1 MSADLLFQIEPPRGG
16 LYLAGVTKNYEARFD
31 GIRRLFGVD
40 GQDRLRRAHVCV
52 VGIGGVGSWA
62 VEALARTGVGA
73 LTLVDFDE
81 ICISN
86 VNRQLHAVTG
96 EFGKPKVAVL
106 AERVRAINPDCAVHP
121 LQTQFTAATANAI
134 LSPNPVAAEVSPLRL
149 TSGEKLEP
157 THIGCDG
164 SEVQS
169 RSSAGRDLT
178 PRYDAVLDAIDRP
191 RLKAQLIAA
200 CRERGL
206 PIVTTGGAG
215 GRRDPTQICI
225 ADLARST
232 HDPLLQITRNT
243 LRDEHG
249 FPRGPKRKFGVR
261 CVYSPEAQL
270 FPAKDGSVCEEP
282 EEDAD
287 LRLDCRSG
295 FGTACFV
302 TGAFGFAA
310 AAEIVRMISAPSTA
324 G

>member
-1 MSADLLFQIEPPRGG
+1 VIRGLTPVFPIESPRGE
-16 LYLAGVTKNYEARFD
+16 LYFAPVTKNYEARFD
-31 GIRRLFGVD
+31 GIRRLFGAD
-40 GQDRLRRAHVCV
+40 GQERLRHAHVCV

-62 VEALARTGVGA
+62 VEALARTGIGA

-96 EFGKPKVAVL
+96 EFGKPKIAVL
-106 AERVRAINPDCAVHP
+106 AERVRAINPDCEVHP
-121 LQTQFTAATANAI
+121 LQTQFLVSTADEI
-134 LSPNPVAAEVSPLRL
+134 LA
-149 TSGEKLEP
+149 
-157 THIGCDG
+157 
-164 SEVQS
+164 
-169 RSSAGRDLT
+169 
-178 PRYDAVLDAIDRP
+178 PRYDGVLDAIDRP
-191 RLKAQLIAA
+191 RLKALLVAG

-215 GRRDPTQICI
+215 GRRDPTQIRI

-232 HDPLLQITRNT
+232 HDHLLQITRNT

-249 FPRGPKRKFGVR
+249 FPRGPKKKFGVR
-261 CVYSPEAQL
+261 CVYSPEAQV
-270 FPAKDGSVCEEP
+270 FPAKDGSVCERP
-282 EEDAD
+282 ELDAD

-310 AAEIVRMISAPSTA
+310 AAEIVRMIIAPSTSPEA
-324 G
+324 AANKAANC